1 MMNRFAAI
9 GIGLL
14 LLASSCG
21 IYTFSPSALGGIKSA
36 AVPVFDNQTT
46 QYGIGELL
54 TSALSQR
61 LVSDNTL
68 KVLPESQADAIIRG
82 TVVAYSRD
90 PYTYTASETVQ
101 EYICRI
107 GIKVKFV
114 KARSEQTIWEETLSD
129 YGTYAS
135 DTESEQ
141 TGIDQAINKLVDQI
155 MNKTVKGW

>member
-1 MMNRFAAI
+1 MVI
-9 GIGLL
+9 IGLL
-14 LLASSCG
+14 SLTLSCG
-21 IYTFSPSALGGIKSA
+21 VYTFSPSALGGIKSV
-36 AVPVFDNQTT
+36 AVPVFENQTT

-54 TSALSQR
+54 TSALSQN

-82 TVVAYSRD
+82 TVVTYSRD
-90 PYTYTASETVQ
+90 PYTYTSGETVQ

-114 KARSEQTIWEETLSD
+114 KAKGDQIIWEETLSD
-129 YGTYAS
+129 FGTYSS

-141 TGIDQAINKLVDQI
+141 TGIDSAINKLVEQI

>member
-1 MMNRFAAI
+1 MKKAFVA
-9 GIGLL
+9 GICLILL
-14 LLASSCG
+14 SVSCG
-21 IYTFSPSALGGIKSA
+21 IYTFSPSALGDIKST

-54 TSALSQR
+54 TSVLSQK

-68 KVLPESQADAIIRG
+68 KVLPESQADAVIRG

-90 PYTYTASETVQ
+90 PYTYTAGETVQ

-107 GIKVKFV
+107 GIKVKFM
-114 KARSEQTIWEETLSD
+114 KIKNDQTIWEETLTD

-141 TGIDQAINKLVDQI
+141 TGIDLAINKLVDQI

>member
-1 MMNRFAAI
+1 MKRVPVI
-9 GIGLL
+9 GIGIILL
-14 LLASSCG
+14 TLSCG
-21 IYTFSPSALGGIKSA
+21 VYTFSPSALGGIKSA

-54 TSALSQR
+54 TSALSQK

-68 KVLPESQADAIIRG
+68 KVLPESQADAVIKG
-82 TVVAYSRD
+82 TVIAYSRD

-114 KARSEQTIWEETLSD
+114 KTKNDQTIWEETLTD

-141 TGIDQAINKLVDQI
+141 VGIDLAINKLIDQI
-155 MNKTVKGW
+155 LNKTVKGW